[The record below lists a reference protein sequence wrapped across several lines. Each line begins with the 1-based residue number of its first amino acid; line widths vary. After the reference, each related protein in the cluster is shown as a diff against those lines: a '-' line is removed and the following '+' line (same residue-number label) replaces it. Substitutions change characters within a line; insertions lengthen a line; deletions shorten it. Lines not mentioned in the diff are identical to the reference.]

1 MDNLNH
7 LLENAIEAALLGGK
21 EILRIYNTE
30 KTDISFKDDDSPLTQ
45 ADLAS
50 NQAIISILENTGI
63 MILSEEGKQALY
75 KDRKTEEQL
84 WIIDPLDGT
93 KEFIKRNGDF
103 TVNIAL
109 ISGQKVILG
118 VVYTPVSGELFFA
131 SESIGSFKFQVQQES
146 PSITQILETSVRLPM
161 TKTDVYTVVASAS
174 HLSTET
180 EVYITNLRKKY
191 PDLTISSRGSSL
203 KLCMV
208 AEGSA
213 DCYPRFAPT
222 MEWDI
227 AAGHAIC
234 KFADKQVIDQ
244 KTGMEMLYNRENLLN
259 NWFIAQ

>member
-1 MDNLNH
+1 MNNVH
-7 LLENAIEAALLGGK
+7 NLLEIAIDAALKGGK

-30 KTDISFKDDDSPLTQ
+30 ETSVSLKEDESPLTQ

-50 NQAIISILENTGI
+50 NEAIVLILSKTGI
-63 MILSEEGKQALY
+63 PILSEEGKQASY
-75 KDRKTEEQL
+75 QERKNLKQL
-84 WIIDPLDGT
+84 WIVDPLDGT

-109 ISGQKVILG
+109 VEEQQVKLG

-131 SESIGSFKFQVQQES
+131 ADTLGSFKFQVTQALTD
-146 PSITQILETSVRLPM
+146 ITNIVKSGIALPIEN
-161 TKTDVYTVVASAS
+161 KDHYTVVASIS

-180 EVYITNLRKKY
+180 EVYIAQLRDQN
-191 PDLTISSRGSSL
+191 PDLVLTSRGSSL

-213 DCYPRFAPT
+213 DCYPRFSPT

-234 KFADKQVIDQ
+234 KFAGKQVTDYT
-244 KTGMEMLYNRENLLN
+244 TGKEMLYNRENLLN